1 MRDKEYER
9 AKEERARKDKT
20 ISMVVF
26 SLMVLVLVGGITF
39 IALNVP

>member
-9 AKEERARKDKT
+9 AKEERARKDKK